1 MPKEKKEP
9 KEQKR
14 TINKKLVLISIAT
27 LVALAIGGFVLYKIL
42 GGSGKP
48 VEVEETIV
56 LDAEYKNTNGQQIE
70 IAKEAKEN
78 EVVPFFENLVASKK
92 SFVLYVSLPI
102 CNGDAAK
109 FKEYVLD
116 FQRKNRLSFYYL
128 TSDYVKDTSLYQT
141 VKYFPSVIIYK
152 DGKII
157 NYLKYDSDSDLEYYK
172 SYNGFERWFRANVKF

>member
-1 MPKEKKEP
+1 MAKET
-9 KEQKR
+9 KR
-14 TINKKLVLISIAT
+14 TINKKLVIIAIAT
-27 LVALAIGGFVLYKIL
+27 LVALAVGGFVFFAIL
-42 GGSGKP
+42 GGANKP
-48 VEVEETIV
+48 VPVEDSII

-70 IAKEAKEN
+70 IAKEVKED
-78 EVVPFFENLVASKK
+78 EVAPFFENLVASKK
-92 SFVLYVSLPI
+92 SFVIYVSLPI

-116 FQRKNRLSFYYL
+116 FQRKNNVSFYYL
-128 TSDYVKDTSLYQT
+128 TSDYIKDTSLYQT

-172 SYNGFERWFRANVKF
+172 SYSGFERWLRANVKF